1 VHLIGS
7 GIQILPDEHPYE
19 KWANFPAG
27 TAAPFNLLAATGARG
42 VVLLSGDRHI
52 AEIMKHQPDG
62 VRYPVYEITASGLT
76 HSSTH
81 NTGEPNRYRVGK
93 LVNVLNFG
101 LIQIDWNSRQLQLQ
115 VRGLR
120 NELLESQAVG
130 F

>member
-1 VHLIGS
+1 
-7 GIQILPDEHPYE
+7 
-19 KWANFPAG
+19 
-27 TAAPFNLLAATGARG
+27 

-76 HSSTH
+76 HSSTQ
-81 NTGEPNRYRVGK
+81 NTGEPNRFRVGK

-101 LIQIDWNSRQLQLQ
+101 LIQIDWENRQLQLQ
-115 VRGLR
+115 VRGLD
-120 NELLESQAVG
+120 NQLLENQTVG